1 MALLETLSQIVEQY
15 FSNLGYSPVAVAKEF
30 SRELSK
36 EINLIYEGQSTDRLR
51 RYFEN
56 DPHIHFPKVY
66 WSATTRNVLTLE
78 EIHGRLLSTLSPDS
92 LSPAERRAVV
102 AKGTDAVFKQCLRFG
117 FFHADPH
124 PGNIFLQTDG
134 SLCFID
140 CGMTGQLDRKTT
152 DQLIDLVAGV
162 IRGDI
167 EKLCRVVIELTDTVP
182 SKTDRRDFRADL
194 QHLISHFQNAD
205 LQHLDISTLLSEFFG
220 MLQSYQIQCPGDLL
234 LLTKALTTIEGV
246 AAYFDPTFDVL
257 AHVEPQIQ
265 EIVTNRYGINALK
278 DRFTKAMT
286 GYFELLEDVP
296 GDIQRFLDYAR
307 HSRFTLNLEL
317 KRIEHL
323 ADKIDLASRVMGV
336 AMIIAALIVGSS
348 ILILADRFSDQQ
360 GFLGTMG
367 LVGLGAGRNQRG
379 GLCRLISAPQKT
391 GVIRVSPNKKTTTAP
406 QSGRLFLLFNKFLH
420 RRTEAE
426 TAGQFIEPGPFHLGV
441 DGNGSDRQ
449 HIHDLG
455 GGRADAAAG
464 QGRDIPGMME
474 FLEHEHLFLLG
485 EPGLAQFIKDG
496 LLLLLVH
503 RAVGAGS
510 GNHDLD
516 HPAGKFFIAQLSGS
530 RLSNCRGG
538 RLAEGLA
545 AQEAW
550 QGCCPVSATPEAGV
564 ASPVRPAR
572 RARAS
577 RRTVYP

>member
-1 MALLETLSQIVEQY
+1 MKIVNISRTIRNTKRLAEIIKVLSAYGFRQVLIDSGIHRLLEKEDVGPENGAASSIPRPVRFRKVLEELGPTFIKCGQVLSTRPDLIPAEWAEELKKLQDRCNELPFSDIYEVLSLEFPGRLDLLFASIEETPLAAASMAQVHRATLHDGQEVVIKVLRPDSRKLVEEDMALLETLSQIVEQY

-92 LSPAERRAVV
+92 LSPSERRAVV

-124 PGNIFLQTDG
+124 PGNIFLQADG

-162 IRGDI
+162 IKGDI

-246 AAYFDPTFDVL
+246 AAHFDPTFDVL

-265 EIVTNRYGINALK
+265 EIVTNRYGINALM

-296 GDIQRFLDYAR
+296 GDIQRFLDYVR

-348 ILILADRFSDQQ
+348 ILILADRISDQQ

-367 LVGLGAGRNQRG
+367 LVGLALAGINAVG
-379 GLCRLISAPQKT
+379 FAAS
-391 GVIRVSPNKKTTTAP
+391 
-406 QSGRLFLLFNKFLH
+406 FLLPKK
-420 RRTEAE
+420 RE
-426 TAGQFIEPGPFHLGV
+426 
-441 DGNGSDRQ
+441 
-449 HIHDLG
+449 
-455 GGRADAAAG
+455 
-464 QGRDIPGMME
+464 
-474 FLEHEHLFLLG
+474 
-485 EPGLAQFIKDG
+485 
-496 LLLLLVH
+496 
-503 RAVGAGS
+503 
-510 GNHDLD
+510 
-516 HPAGKFFIAQLSGS
+516 
-530 RLSNCRGG
+530 
-538 RLAEGLA
+538 
-545 AQEAW
+545 
-550 QGCCPVSATPEAGV
+550 
-564 ASPVRPAR
+564 
-572 RARAS
+572 
-577 RRTVYP
+577 

>member
-1 MALLETLSQIVEQY
+1 MKIVSITRTIRNTKRLAEIIKVLSAYGFRQVLIDSGIHRLLEKEDVGPENSAASSTPRPVRFRKVLEELGPTFIKCGQVLSTRPDLIPAEWAEELKKLQDRCNELPFSDIYEVLSVEFPGRLDLLFSSIEETPLAAASMAQVHRATLQDGQEVVIKVLRPDSRQLVEEDMALLETLSQIVEQY

-56 DPHIHFPKVY
+56 DPHVHFPKVY

-78 EIHGRLLSTLSPDS
+78 EIHGRLLSTLTPDS

-124 PGNIFLQTDG
+124 PGNIFLQADG

-265 EIVTNRYGINALK
+265 EIVTNRYGLNALK

-367 LVGLGAGRNQRG
+367 LVGLALAGINAVG
-379 GLCRLISAPQKT
+379 FVAS
-391 GVIRVSPNKKTTTAP
+391 
-406 QSGRLFLLFNKFLH
+406 FLLPRK
-420 RRTEAE
+420 RE
-426 TAGQFIEPGPFHLGV
+426 
-441 DGNGSDRQ
+441 
-449 HIHDLG
+449 
-455 GGRADAAAG
+455 
-464 QGRDIPGMME
+464 
-474 FLEHEHLFLLG
+474 
-485 EPGLAQFIKDG
+485 
-496 LLLLLVH
+496 
-503 RAVGAGS
+503 
-510 GNHDLD
+510 
-516 HPAGKFFIAQLSGS
+516 
-530 RLSNCRGG
+530 
-538 RLAEGLA
+538 
-545 AQEAW
+545 
-550 QGCCPVSATPEAGV
+550 
-564 ASPVRPAR
+564 
-572 RARAS
+572 
-577 RRTVYP
+577 